1 MAPAGFK
8 LPEGTVHVKGRGTA
22 QAKALIERAEEL
34 GIDASEI
41 VTTSVGYLVPEALVE
56 RTEEGEAQAPTPDL
70 EVDGS
75 IDPSTVSGNQDP
87 DDQTQTPETP
97 DENLAAY
104 DPSEHNVDQVTEY
117 LEGADD
123 AERERVIA
131 AEKDGKARKTI
142 LDLANTGKDSE

>member
-8 LPEGTVHVKGRGTA
+8 LPEGKVHVKGRGIA

-34 GIDASEI
+34 GIDASEV

-56 RTEEGEAQAPTPDL
+56 RTEKAEEETPTTNQ
-70 EVDGS
+70 DG
-75 IDPSTVSGNQDP
+75 DQDP
-87 DDQTQTPETP
+87 DGQDQNPGDTP
-97 DENLAAY
+97 DEDLDAY
-104 DPSEHNVDQVTEY
+104 DPSKHTIAEVTEY

-131 AEKDGKARKTI
+131 AEKESEKPRKGI
-142 LDLANTGKDSE
+142 LDLAETGKESE